1 MNIKLK
7 PEDTEIR
14 YLFINEFKWVDPQNS
29 VDLAGH
35 PKVKGIYRAVF
46 NKNDSSYLL
55 AIDNKYVHIAEL
67 VSNGEGSYSSKIDE
81 ITPKNIIDLNL
92 ELEDLKQINKW
103 CESGNPDIQAD
114 VKGSPVELDPVIK
127 MLHTAIQNAAPDIEK
142 MNDGCDLFCRLF
154 DMNSIQAELIMDL
167 MEELIE
173 LNASEVDDVSMTTTP
188 SISLSKG
195 FSGKGFNIGKAYE
208 SLQTYSGKNRR
219 TNEDPVDLTNALV
232 YIIKEQ
238 ERRIINELD

>member
-173 LNASEVDDVSMTTTP
+173 LNASEVDETGNPTELTK
-188 SISLSKG
+188 SLSVSKFG
-195 FSGKGFNIGKAYE
+195 LGHNVGKALDAIQQYA
-208 SLQTYSGKNRR
+208 GKNRR
-219 TNEDPVDLTNALV
+219 TNKDPRDLISAQIAL
-232 YIIKEQ
+232 IREG
-238 ERRIINELD
+238 ERRILRGK